1 MQRILHL
8 IWRFD
13 GGGIETFCINLLK
26 NVDNNKYIFDFV
38 VVGDKCH
45 GEDDEI
51 LSNSVIYHFPLIK
64 GKFGKKQYIEE
75 LYELLNKKRYDV
87 VHSHLA
93 FMNISILR
101 IAKKCGIPIRISHT
115 HVAGMGKTNSLKNII
130 KRKLM
135 NYYAT
140 SCIACSEK
148 TKEFYY
154 GLNAKKA
161 IVLYSGV
168 DVNKFYNKFPKNN
181 NCFVVVSRVCPE
193 KNPNFILDVAE
204 KLIEKNPKLE
214 FHWYGGGKDLPQLIE
229 NASKNNN
236 PFVFHGE
243 VSNIEYFLK
252 DAAYMLMPS
261 LKEGFGMA
269 AVEAQLSGTYV
280 FASNYVPKD
289 TNIGMIE
296 YYPLDSPEN
305 WANRIQE
312 VIENNKSKKKCD
324 KKHINNYD
332 IKVISNIIFEI
343 YRGIR

>member
-1 MQRILHL
+1 MKRILHL

-26 NVDNNKYIFDFV
+26 NVDTNKYIFDFV

-64 GKFGKKQYIEE
+64 GKFGKKQYVEE
-75 LYELLNKKRYDV
+75 LYELLNKKKYDV

-93 FMNISILR
+93 FMNISTLK
-101 IAKKCGIPIRISHT
+101 IAKKCGIPVRISHT

-140 SCIACSEK
+140 SCIACSQK

-168 DVNKFYNKFPKNN
+168 DVDKFYNKFP
-181 NCFVVVSRVCPE
+181 
-193 KNPNFILDVAE
+193 
-204 KLIEKNPKLE
+204 
-214 FHWYGGGKDLPQLIE
+214 
-229 NASKNNN
+229 KNNN

-243 VSNIEYFLK
+243 VSNIEHFFK

-312 VIENNKSKKKCD
+312 VIENNKSKKSVI
-324 KKHINNYD
+324 KKI
-332 IKVISNIIFEI
+332 
-343 YRGIR
+343 